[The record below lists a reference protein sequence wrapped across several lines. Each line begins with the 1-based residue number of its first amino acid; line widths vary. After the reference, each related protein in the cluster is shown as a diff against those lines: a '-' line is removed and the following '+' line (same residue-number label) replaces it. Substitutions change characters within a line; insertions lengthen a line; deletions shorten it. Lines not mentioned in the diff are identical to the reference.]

1 MTGSVSAL
9 DELRS
14 RLSAEWPSIAR
25 ARAQAAATMDR
36 LREEFTGDV
45 PSGTNLVVFGSLG
58 RGEFT
63 QGSDVDWT
71 LLLDG
76 PADPKHWDAALSIER
91 KLNDLGYKQPGVTG
105 TFGGLTVSHELI
117 HKIGGADDSN
127 RNTTQRIL
135 LLLESAAIGDAL
147 VCRDVVRGVLRRY
160 IEEDLPASGG
170 SAFRVPHFLQNDV
183 VRYWRTMTVD
193 FAHKRRV
200 RAGSGWA
207 LRTAKLR
214 MSRKLMY
221 AAGLLACYSCETS
234 FSEDRDEDG
243 QSRPRVIEFLEELTR
258 KKPLDIV
265 AQVVLQY
272 FGELSGDGSAL
283 FAAYDEFLQLLDDA
297 DRRDHLESL
306 PPEAADHDEEYE
318 KVRMLGK
325 QFQSALTH
333 MFFDSHTPLPELTKR
348 YGVF

>member
-1 MTGSVSAL
+1 MSAGASAL
-9 DELRS
+9 DELRT
-14 RLSAEWPSIAR
+14 RLGSEWPSIAR
-25 ARAQAAATMDR
+25 ARAQAGATMDR
-36 LREEFTGDV
+36 LREEFRDDV
-45 PSGTNLVVFGSLG
+45 PPGTNLVVFGSLG

-76 PADPKHWDAALSIER
+76 PADPTHWDAALSIER
-91 KLNDLGYKQPGVTG
+91 KLKELGFKQPGETG

-117 HKIGGADDSN
+117 HKIGGSDDSN

-135 LLLESAAIGDAL
+135 LLLESAAVGDPL

-160 IEEDLPASGG
+160 IEEDLPAMGE

-221 AAGLLACYSCETS
+221 TAGLLACYSCATS
-234 FSEDRDEDG
+234 FSGVRDQDGRSRLRVVEHLED
-243 QSRPRVIEFLEELTR
+243 LTR

-265 AQVVLQY
+265 AQVVLEY
-272 FGELSGDGSAL
+272 FGELSGDGAEL
-283 FAAYDEFLQLLDDA
+283 FSAYDEFLQLLDDA
-297 DRRDHLESL
+297 DRREHLESL
-306 PPEAADHDEEYE
+306 SPDAADHDGEYD
-318 KVRMLGK
+318 KVRELGK
-325 QFQSALTH
+325 RFQDALTH
-333 MFFDSHTPLPELTKR
+333 MFFDSATPLPDLTKR